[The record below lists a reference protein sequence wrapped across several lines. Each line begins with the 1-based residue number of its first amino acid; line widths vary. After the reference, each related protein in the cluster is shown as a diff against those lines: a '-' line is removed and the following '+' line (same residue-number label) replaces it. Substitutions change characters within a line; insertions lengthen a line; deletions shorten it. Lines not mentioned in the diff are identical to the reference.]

1 MREVWLE
8 EGANG
13 AGEEGGG
20 GGVSNDDQVCGLD
33 SNEMLSIVRY
43 LRCLWLPPLLQFRW
57 WRWWEGSVMMI
68 RSVVWTSNEML
79 SIVRHLRRLWLPPL
93 LFNSR

>member
-1 MREVWLE
+1 MGLGRREVG
-8 EGANG
+8 EGS
-13 AGEEGGG
+13 
-20 GGVSNDDQVCGLD
+20 VMMIRSVVWT